1 MDASNQPL
9 LDISDLSVAFHQP
22 GRTSIA
28 VDRISF
34 EIKRGEC
41 VALVGESGSGKS
53 VSALSILKL
62 LPYPTASHPSGTIHF
77 KGRELLNASERVMR
91 QIRGNDIS
99 IIFQEPMTSL
109 NPLHTIEAQIGEI
122 LSLHNGI
129 GGAMARARTL
139 ELLTQVGIPDP
150 ETRLKSYP
158 HQLSGG
164 QRQRVM
170 IAMALANEPDLLI
183 ADEPTTALDV
193 TVQAQILTL
202 LAEIRLRLG
211 MSLLFITHD
220 LGIVRRIADVVCVM
234 NGGKIVEQGPVEQ
247 VFTAPKHPYTRDLLA
262 AEPKPDPAPPRPN
275 EPVVISADN
284 LKVWFPVKRGLL
296 RRTVDH
302 IKAVDGVSLAVR
314 KGETL
319 GVVGESG
326 SGKTTLGL
334 ALLRLISSDGP
345 IVFLGNSIQGLRFK
359 EMRPF
364 RRDMQ
369 IVFQDPFGALSPRMS
384 VGDIV
389 AEGLTVHQPALSHE
403 DREVRVIKALN
414 DVGMDPATR
423 FRYPHEFSGGQR
435 QRISIARAAVLE
447 PNFVVLEEPTSALDM
462 LFQAQMVDLLRE
474 LQRKHDLTYM
484 FISHDLRVVASPAIH
499 LIGMRDGKVVEEGPA
514 SELFKNPKSDYTR
527 ALFAAAFRLETAP
540 GGAAASDRKS
550 TRLNP
555 RHDI

>member
-1 MDASNQPL
+1 MDAINQPL
-9 LDISDLSVAFHQP
+9 LAVRDLSVLFHQQ
-22 GRTSIA
+22 GADVLA
-28 VDRISF
+28 VDRVSF
-34 EIKRGEC
+34 EINRGEC

-62 LPYPTASHPSGTIHF
+62 LPYPTASHPSGSIRF
-77 KGRELLNASERVMR
+77 KGQELLTLPENRMR
-91 QIRGNDIS
+91 AIRGNDIS

-109 NPLHTIEAQIGEI
+109 NPLHTIESQIGEI
-122 LSLHNGI
+122 LHLHNSI
-129 GGAMARARTL
+129 SHVMTRTRTL
-139 ELLTQVGIPDP
+139 ELLTQVGIPEP
-150 ETRLKSYP
+150 ETRLASYP

-193 TVQAQILTL
+193 TVQAQILAL
-202 LAEIRLRLG
+202 LAEIRKRLG

-220 LGIVRRIADVVCVM
+220 LGIVRRIADRVCVM
-234 NGGKIVEQGPVEQ
+234 NGGKIVEQGLVED
-247 VFTAPKHPYTRDLLA
+247 VFTAPKHPYTRALLA
-262 AEPKPDPAPPRPN
+262 AEPKPDPAPPRPGS
-275 EPVVISADN
+275 PVVMSADD
-284 LKVWFPVKRGLL
+284 LKVWFPIKRGLL
-296 RRTVDH
+296 RKTVGH
-302 IKAVDGVSLAVR
+302 IKAVDGVSFAVR

-345 IVFLGNSIQGLRFK
+345 IVFLGKNIQGMKFS

-384 VGDIV
+384 VADIV
-389 AEGLTVHQPALSHE
+389 AEGLSVHQPALS
-403 DREVRVIKALN
+403 REGRDERVVKALR
-414 DVGMDPATR
+414 DVGLDPETR

-435 QRISIARAAVLE
+435 QRISIARAVVLE
-447 PNFVVLEEPTSALDM
+447 PNFVVLDEPTSALDM

-474 LQRKHDLTYM
+474 LQRKRDLTYM
-484 FISHDLRVVASPAIH
+484 FISHDLRVVASLASH
-499 LIGMRDGKVVEEGPA
+499 LIVMRQGKVVEEGPA
-514 SELFKNPKSDYTR
+514 AELFKQPKSDYTK
-527 ALFAAAFRLETAP
+527 ALFAAAFRLET
-540 GGAAASDRKS
+540 GASGAVA
-550 TRLNP
+550 T
-555 RHDI
+555 